1 MEGKSNG
8 KNMEVDGEEVEGE
21 EDVDMDQEEM
31 LLALENEMQ
40 E

>member
-1 MEGKSNG
+1 MDIDPEEEEEGS
-8 KNMEVDGEEVEGE
+8 
-21 EDVDMDQEEM
+21 DVDQEEM

>member
-1 MEGKSNG
+1 MKGKSNG
-8 KNMEVDGEEVEGE
+8 KNMEVDGEE
-21 EDVDMDQEEM
+21 DDDMDQEEM

>member
-8 KNMEVDGEEVEGE
+8 KNMEVEGE
-21 EDVDMDQEEM
+21 EDIDMDQEEM